1 MKQMH
6 LQLEH
11 SKELLQPWHQE
22 AMKLFGREEKDTW
35 SKRFSVNPGLEISRE
50 EDISLVAATNPRQGK
65 ASHAA
70 HANKED

>member
-1 MKQMH
+1 MEIY
-6 LQLEH
+6 LIE
-11 SKELLQPWHQE
+11 
-22 AMKLFGREEKDTW
+22 GEEKDTW
-35 SKRFSVNPGLEISRE
+35 SKSFSVNPDLEISRE